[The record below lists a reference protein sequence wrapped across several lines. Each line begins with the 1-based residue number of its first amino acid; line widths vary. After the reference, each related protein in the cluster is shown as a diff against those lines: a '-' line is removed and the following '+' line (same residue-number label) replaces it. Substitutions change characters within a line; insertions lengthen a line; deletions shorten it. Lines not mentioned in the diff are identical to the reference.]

1 MLIYHK
7 GYIDGY
13 ITVILGGYMKV
24 ILTKISDSDYEVFK
38 KLCEERG
45 MSVYQCARAII
56 YKFMSDN
63 GYTSGNLPF
72 QVRIMQLEEK
82 VNEWETRWDSIN
94 EKYEKMEQE
103 CARLK
108 EVIKELMKKVEQLE
122 QSNKHN
128 VGLTQFSRK
137 R

>member
-1 MLIYHK
+1 
-7 GYIDGY
+7 
-13 ITVILGGYMKV
+13 MKV
-24 ILTKISDSDYEVFK
+24 ILTKINDSDYEVFK
-38 KLCEERG
+38 KLCEDRG
-45 MSVYQCARAII
+45 MSVYECTRVII
-56 YKFMSDN
+56 YKFMKDN

-82 VNEWETRWDSIN
+82 VNKWESRWDSIN
-94 EKYEKMEQE
+94 EEYEKMQRE

-108 EVIKELMKKVEQLE
+108 EVIKELMEKVEQLE

-128 VGLTQFSRK
+128 VGLAQFSRK